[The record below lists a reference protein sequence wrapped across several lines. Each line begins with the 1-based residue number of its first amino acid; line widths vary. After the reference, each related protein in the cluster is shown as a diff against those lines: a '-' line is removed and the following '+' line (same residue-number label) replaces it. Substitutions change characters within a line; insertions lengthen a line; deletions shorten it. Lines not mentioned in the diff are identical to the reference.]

1 MNSAELKQV
10 ADHLRMTAVDM
21 VYKGKDG
28 HPGPAL
34 SIADI
39 MAVLFFDEMRID
51 PANPDVGGQR
61 PFYPVKRPCMPYLI

>member
-1 MNSAELKQV
+1 MNAAELKQK
-10 ADHLRMTAVDM
+10 ADHLRLTAVEM

-39 MAVLFFDEMRID
+39 VAVLFLM
-51 PANPDVGGQR
+51 
-61 PFYPVKRPCMPYLI
+61 K

>member
-1 MNSAELKQV
+1 MNAAELKKI
-10 ADHLRMTAVDM
+10 ANDLRLTAVEM

-39 MAVLFFDEMRID
+39 VSVLYFDEKIGR
-51 PANPDVGGQR
+51 AHV
-61 PFYPVKRPCMPYLI
+61 